1 MFLLKWLVISKWNSK
16 ECRYHQCKRQVW
28 MKKLQDGWAFEL
40 ERAKLKL
47 FSVRFFTSSL
57 PPRVFKAQV

>member
-1 MFLLKWLVISKWNSK
+1 MEFEGMQISSMQ
-16 ECRYHQCKRQVW
+16 ERQVW

-47 FSVRFFTSSL
+47 FSVRFDFSSL